1 MKRSASLT
9 AIGLLTLLVGE
20 LVHHRPAAAE
30 TGAPSEVHTIT
41 LPTLPPDLPAGPN
54 RDLTVNRCTL
64 CHSTRIITMQPN
76 FSREAWTAEV
86 KKMRTV
92 FGAPV
97 APDDADA
104 IVDYLMSIR
113 GK

>member
-1 MKRSASLT
+1 MKRSAWFT
-9 AIGLLTLLVGE
+9 TIGLLTLLAGE
-20 LVHHRPAAAE
+20 TAHYRSAAAE

-41 LPTLPPDLPAGPN
+41 MPTLPPDLPAGPN
-54 RDLTVNRCTL
+54 RDLTINRCTL
-64 CHSTRIITMQPN
+64 CHSTRLITIQPV